1 MTRDLNKLKDQVQ
14 ESVNEH
20 NRYQSLD
27 GFYYNIGVVAA
38 IAGAAAAAIATDYSP
53 LIAKILASFVAIVVA
68 VNFPKNFKT
77 PSIIFFLGS
86 KTLRRGLTLKKS
98 IASKRKLRTCDLYF
112 TSKSIR
118 LFEPQSVAISHGS
131 TT

>member
-38 IAGAAAAAIATDYSP
+38 IAGAAAAAGGAM
-53 LIAKILASFVAIVVA
+53 LL
-68 VNFPKNFKT
+68 NM
-77 PSIIFFLGS
+77 
-86 KTLRRGLTLKKS
+86 
-98 IASKRKLRTCDLYF
+98 
-112 TSKSIR
+112 
-118 LFEPQSVAISHGS
+118 S